1 MESVLMAKLSKYV
14 DIIKRFGVSITNL
27 RQLKSPE
34 DIDQYLMDYM
44 KKICDKEMGR
54 LHGVEY
60 NRKKE
65 IEEFTRDFKSKL

>member
-1 MESVLMAKLSKYV
+1 MTKLSKYV
-14 DIIKRFGVSITNL
+14 DIIKRFGVSINEL

-44 KKICDKEMGR
+44 KKICDKEMDR

-60 NRKKE
+60 NRKKK
-65 IEEFTRDFKSKL
+65 IDEFTRDFKSKL